1 MVSRVTRGFLLGG
14 GSAALAFIFTPRPI
28 FCAKKY
34 KTVVAGFHACIGHYS
49 INNKCFKNVGALAG
63 TEASHYNIV
72 CNITMCFIL
81 MLEM

>member
-14 GSAALAFIFTPRPI
+14 GSAALTFISTPRAI
-28 FCAKKY
+28 LCAKKY
-34 KTVVAGFHACIGHYS
+34 KTVVAGFHACIGYYS
-49 INNKCFKNVGALAG
+49 IRSKCFKNVGALAG
-63 TEASHYNIV
+63 PEACHYNIV